1 MLGLRLKR
9 QRVSACL
16 FVAALSCVHLAAN
29 ETLNASETPWT
40 IYGWPLAE
48 KVLDEIILN
57 QDALMAT
64 YVCPSLSRLNL
75 KTGGSEPV
83 LLSKISTVN
92 KDQIWTLTL
101 SDKARWAD
109 GKPLT
114 VSDLESFVTTELSPL
129 VDKVLGPNIK
139 APKFSTEKNEKSL
152 IITFESAPGF
162 GPYIL
167 NRSAFY
173 RRVEG
178 KVECAGSLR
187 AREEGKDLVLEG
199 KIGEK
204 PKKLVLSRQFPKSDT
219 SDGALYFKFGN
230 ELHPPSW
237 ERQIE
242 EELTCKLPLDLPMMT
257 MIAWNPEGRY
267 TKVEEFRR
275 AITSIL
281 PRGALLRAGAGSLG
295 DLISAPILR
304 VHPGYKKSILVMPYD
319 LKKADAILNAMNLVR
334 SEKDGY
340 RRTATGEVL
349 EISIATDP
357 SQNAG
362 LLRKILDDS
371 FRALGMRLN
380 MVTDKSK
387 ADGILTGIQG
397 NWPENDLAPI
407 LHSNQS
413 QKVWP
418 WRYNFPDIDT
428 ALTDYN
434 LSLTQPKPDF
444 ALLSKI
450 HELVIKREPFSVLV
464 QHKSCMQYGKGV
476 KAAQSQPNVRDPDWI
491 RAAIER

>member
-304 VHPGYKKSILVMPYD
+304 VHPGYKKSILVMP
-319 LKKADAILNAMNLVR
+319 L
-334 SEKDGY
+334 
-340 RRTATGEVL
+340 
-349 EISIATDP
+349 
-357 SQNAG
+357 
-362 LLRKILDDS
+362 
-371 FRALGMRLN
+371 
-380 MVTDKSK
+380 
-387 ADGILTGIQG
+387 
-397 NWPENDLAPI
+397 
-407 LHSNQS
+407 
-413 QKVWP
+413 
-418 WRYNFPDIDT
+418 
-428 ALTDYN
+428 
-434 LSLTQPKPDF
+434 
-444 ALLSKI
+444 
-450 HELVIKREPFSVLV
+450 
-464 QHKSCMQYGKGV
+464 
-476 KAAQSQPNVRDPDWI
+476 I
-491 RAAIER
+491 R